1 MPHTKE
7 THQNAAPSGT
17 RNRRGERGRKGG
29 RLSTTDETASTTALG
44 LCGPSCTSMHF
55 ARYFPFCFLAP
66 SPTKNPRRKKGWR
79 NPQQG
84 MILQGASLRGRLPP
98 PATLA
103 HKEESIEQNANEAD
117 SEVRDFRCKLTTCKC
132 QELHARGDQRERRM
146 YMV

>member
-1 MPHTKE
+1 
-7 THQNAAPSGT
+7 
-17 RNRRGERGRKGG
+17 
-29 RLSTTDETASTTALG
+29 
-44 LCGPSCTSMHF
+44 MHF

-66 SPTKNPRRKKGWR
+66 SHTKSPRRKEGWR

-117 SEVRDFRCKLTTCKC
+117 SEVRDFRCKLMTCKC
-132 QELHARGDQRERRM
+132 QELHARGYQRERRM
-146 YMV
+146 YMVSSKQIIQEESPTAGKYYRRQLQAKG